1 MSRECQLP
9 VADWLS
15 EAAST
20 QRRGVSRFSSTASD
34 FKCSCRHPL
43 LEQLSLPDVL
53 LYTQSKWYHTP
64 LHFHGLTTGLATKYA
79 TIAGTFGVAAGTF
92 ALFFFGEIPRVRRD
106 ILQKVPF
113 LDEYFDRTIAP
124 EDNPF

>member
-1 MSRECQLP
+1 MVFSQTLRR
-9 VADWLS
+9 
-15 EAAST
+15 AA
-20 QRRGVSRFSSTASD
+20 A
-34 FKCSCRHPL
+34 
-43 LEQLSLPDVL
+43 
-53 LYTQSKWYHTP
+53 QSAGAYRSPFAPKYHTP

-124 EDNPF
+124 EDNVSAFPSYRSSGTSN

>member
-1 MSRECQLP
+1 MVFSQTLRR
-9 VADWLS
+9 
-15 EAAST
+15 AAAQNAGAYRSP
-20 QRRGVSRFSSTASD
+20 FAP
-34 FKCSCRHPL
+34 K
-43 LEQLSLPDVL
+43 
-53 LYTQSKWYHTP
+53 YYTP
-64 LHFHGLTTGLATKYA
+64 LHWHGLTTGTATKYA
-79 TIAGTFGVAAGTF
+79 TIASTFGVAAGTF

>member
-1 MSRECQLP
+1 MG
-9 VADWLS
+9 
-15 EAAST
+15 T
-20 QRRGVSRFSSTASD
+20 SS
-34 FKCSCRHPL
+34 
-43 LEQLSLPDVL
+43 
-53 LYTQSKWYHTP
+53 
-64 LHFHGLTTGLATKYA
+64 A

-124 EDNPF
+124 EDNVSAFTSYRSSGTSNWD

>member
-1 MSRECQLP
+1 MVLRTASGTTTYYCCHTLP
-9 VADWLS
+9 LTRIQDP
-15 EAAST
+15 AST
-20 QRRGVSRFSSTASD
+20 TPPFTSTAS
-34 FKCSCRHPL
+34 PPAWL
-43 LEQLSLPDVL
+43 LSSKFPPFGPKATPRLWLPDSSTYSL
-53 LYTQSKWYHTP
+53 GTFS
-64 LHFHGLTTGLATKYA
+64 A

>member
-1 MSRECQLP
+1 MVFSQTLRR
-9 VADWLS
+9 
-15 EAAST
+15 AAAQSAGAY
-20 QRRGVSRFSSTASD
+20 RSPFAPKVSTARS
-34 FKCSCRHPL
+34 R
-43 LEQLSLPDVL
+43 
-53 LYTQSKWYHTP
+53 YHTP

>member
-1 MSRECQLP
+1 MVFSQTLRR
-9 VADWLS
+9 
-15 EAAST
+15 AA
-20 QRRGVSRFSSTASD
+20 A
-34 FKCSCRHPL
+34 
-43 LEQLSLPDVL
+43 
-53 LYTQSKWYHTP
+53 QSAGAYRSPFAPKYHTP
-64 LHFHGLTTGLATKYA
+64 LHFHGLTTGLATKYSTYSLGTFSA